1 MVAKQNLEIYQGSDF
16 QKVLEF
22 KNESAVLM
30 DLTGYTLRGQAR
42 ATYGSSDIAF
52 SFDFTLRDQTVSPG
66 LVDMIV
72 TSASTSLVSISKASE
87 YIYDMELVDAFGIVR
102 RFLEGKVKLFPEV
115 TR

>member
-22 KNESAVLM
+22 KDESSVLM
-30 DLTGYTLRGQAR
+30 DLTGYILRGQAR
-42 ATYGSSDIAF
+42 SNYSAGDIAF

-72 TSASTSLVSISKASE
+72 TSASTSAVSIAKASE
-87 YIYDMELVDAFGIVR
+87 YLYDMELVSGTGIVR

-115 TR
+115 TK